1 MKQVNVH
8 EAKTSLSQLLLDVE
22 QGEEVIIA
30 RQGVPVAR
38 LVLINPPAA
47 RKPGSWRSHPGW
59 EGFVYDPQ
67 VLAPMTDK
75 EMQDEGWI

>member
-22 QGEEVIIA
+22 QGEEVVIA

-38 LVLINPPAA
+38 LVLIHPPAA

-59 EGFVYDPQ
+59 EAFVYDPQ
-67 VLAPMTDK
+67 VLAPMTDQ